1 MTGILPAVVKP
12 ELEGG
17 NLILVVVVALIALGA
32 LGMAAM
38 FRSQVLA
45 AGEGTDNMK
54 TIALAVQEGAN
65 AYLTRQFRTLAIFAA
80 IAFFALLVLPADDT
94 TVRIFRSVFF
104 IVGAGFSAAVGYLGM
119 NLAVRANLRVAAAAE
134 TTGREPAM
142 TIGLRTGAMVGM
154 LTVGLGLLG
163 ASLVVLF
170 FQDSA
175 PEVLEGFGFGAALL
189 AMFMRVG
196 GGIFTKAADV
206 GADLVGKVEQGIPE
220 DDPRNAA
227 TIADNVGDNV
237 GDCAGMAAD
246 LFESYAVTLVAALI
260 LGSQA
265 FGDKGLVFPLLIP
278 AIGAL
283 TAVAG
288 VYLTKPKAGENGL
301 TTINK
306 SFYISSGIAAV
317 ASVVLSYLYL
327 PSSFAEFTN
336 IATDLAGAE
345 GDPRFIA
352 ASAVVIGIVMSAGI
366 LALTGYYTGTE
377 YRPVKDVGKT
387 SLTGPATVILSGLS
401 VGFESAV
408 YTTLVIGAA
417 VFGAY
422 LLGGAALT
430 VSLFAVALAGCGL
443 LTTVGVIVA
452 MDTFGPVSDN
462 AQGIAEMSG
471 DVSEQGAQI
480 LTELDAVGNTTKAIT
495 KGIAIATAVLAATA
509 LFGSYATSVFES
521 LAEANV
527 GPDEAYL
534 LDFSVFNPAVI
545 VGVLLGAAVVFLFSG
560 LAINAVAR
568 AAGAVVM
575 EVRRQFREIPGIME
589 GTGRPEYGKVVDI
602 VTKDSLRELVTPG
615 ILAVLAP
622 IAVGFGLGATA
633 LAGFLAGAI
642 GTGTLMAVF
651 LANAGG
657 AWDNAKKLVED
668 GHHGG
673 KGSAAHEAT
682 IIGDTVGDPFK
693 DTAGPAI
700 NPLIKVM
707 NLVSLLIASAVVSL
721 SVGEDQNDVLRIV
734 IALVAV
740 AIIAVAVIISK
751 RREVAISDDGDNTG
765 SSSFTP
771 HAARPAQRL
780 TRTPTAARHS
790 SGGGGPL
797 RVHQISRTWCT
808 GRLSGRSPRPQVSV
822 LVEVRPGELRG
833 EPAER
838 GAVVGVPDVRTLE
851 PLGERPD
858 LREAPLE
865 VEEPHHLRVVVDVAA
880 LVHQR
885 REVALARREQQ
896 RLPVDEPGAPAR
908 DHWLR
913 TCGSPC
919 VTTYAAGSARAT
931 SRACSRAHPPTW
943 ARCSTTSSRA
953 AGPSGPV
960 HGCWSRSRSRWGRSG
975 EISVVQVR
983 AVAGAGAACR
993 TASRSGSS
1001 ATDSSGRSPSSH
1013 R

>member
-1 MTGILPAVVKP
+1 MIGLIPDTVQL
-12 ELEGG
+12 GG
-17 NLILVVVVALIALGA
+17 SNLVLVVVVGVIALGA
-32 LGMAAM
+32 LAMAAM
-38 FRSQVLA
+38 FRNEVLA

-54 TIALAVQEGAN
+54 NIAQAVQEGAN
-65 AYLTRQFRTLAIFAA
+65 AYLTRQFRTLGVFAA
-80 IAFFALLVLPADDT
+80 IAFVALLALPADDWG
-94 TVRIFRSVFF
+94 VRFGRSLFF
-104 IVGAGFSAAVGYLGM
+104 LVGAGFSATVGYLGM
-119 NLAVRANLRVAAAAE
+119 SLAVQANLRVAAAANSE
-134 TTGREPAM
+134 GRDPAM
-142 TIGLRTGAMVGM
+142 KIGFRTGAMVGM

-163 ASLVVLF
+163 ASIVVLIF
-170 FQDSA
+170 KDEA
-175 PEVLEGFGFGAALL
+175 AHVLEGFGFGAALL

-206 GADLVGKVEQGIPE
+206 GADLVGKVEQNIPE

-283 TAVAG
+283 TAVLG
-288 VYLTKPKAGENGL
+288 VYLTKPRPDENGL
-301 TTINK
+301 TTINRA
-306 SFYISSGIAAV
+306 FYISAAV
-317 ASVVLSYLYL
+317 GAVGSVILSFVYL
-327 PSSFAEFTN
+327 PSSFADFN
-336 IATDLAGAE
+336 NATGLDMVGAE
-345 GDPRFIA
+345 GDPRVIA
-352 ASAVVIGIVMSAGI
+352 SVAVVIGIVMAAGI

-387 SLTGPATVILSGLS
+387 SLTGAATVILSGLS

-408 YTTLVIGAA
+408 YTTLVIGSA
-417 VFGAY
+417 VFGAF
-422 LLGGAALT
+422 LLGGATVT

-471 DVSEQGAQI
+471 DVSPEGAQI

-509 LFGSYATSVFES
+509 LFGSYSTSVI
-521 LAEANV
+521 EAV
-527 GPDEAYL
+527 LDAGTLSADDETALNFFVY
-534 LDFSVFNPAVI
+534 NPGVL

-568 AAGAVVM
+568 AAGAVVF

-615 ILAVLAP
+615 LLAVLAP
-622 IAVGFGLGATA
+622 IAVGFGLGVAP

-642 GTGTLMAVF
+642 GAGTLMAIF
-651 LANAGG
+651 LANSGG

-673 KGSAAHEAT
+673 KGSSAHEAT

-707 NLVSLLIASAVVSL
+707 NLVSLLIASAVVSM
-721 SVGEDQNDVLRIV
+721 SVGEDQNDPLRIV

-740 AIIAVAVIISK
+740 AIIAVAIYVSK
-751 RREVAISDDGDNTG
+751 QREVAINDDGD
-765 SSSFTP
+765 
-771 HAARPAQRL
+771 
-780 TRTPTAARHS
+780 
-790 SGGGGPL
+790 
-797 RVHQISRTWCT
+797 
-808 GRLSGRSPRPQVSV
+808 
-822 LVEVRPGELRG
+822 
-833 EPAER
+833 
-838 GAVVGVPDVRTLE
+838 D
-851 PLGERPD
+851 
-858 LREAPLE
+858 
-865 VEEPHHLRVVVDVAA
+865 
-880 LVHQR
+880 
-885 REVALARREQQ
+885 
-896 RLPVDEPGAPAR
+896 
-908 DHWLR
+908 
-913 TCGSPC
+913 
-919 VTTYAAGSARAT
+919 
-931 SRACSRAHPPTW
+931 
-943 ARCSTTSSRA
+943 
-953 AGPSGPV
+953 
-960 HGCWSRSRSRWGRSG
+960 
-975 EISVVQVR
+975 
-983 AVAGAGAACR
+983 
-993 TASRSGSS
+993 SGSS
-1001 ATDSSGRSPSSH
+1001 AFAPHHTA
-1013 R
+1013 